1 MRRVPSTPRPDAM
14 RLVQAE
20 GLSYA
25 TDRDASGADRPYWRE
40 DAAYEF
46 SSDEVDRLEAVT
58 DELHAMAMAA
68 TRRMAH
74 DETVLRRLGLP
85 PGCWPALRAS
95 LDDEGAWSLYGR
107 FDLAYDGSGEP
118 RLLEYNAD
126 TPAGLVEAAVSQWSW
141 LEALHP
147 ELDQW
152 NLLHERLVQ
161 TFSRHVPP
169 GAPMHFAV
177 GANEPDED
185 WTTVAYLRDAAAEA
199 GVETLGITMESIG
212 FDTVRRRFVDE
223 RGVDIALC
231 FKMYP
236 WEWMLAEQGGGY
248 QSEPGASTR
257 WVEPMFKVLTG
268 SKALLPVLWQMY
280 PGHPNLL
287 PATFDG
293 PAGLRDWVAKPVFGW
308 EGAGIQVV
316 RGGRTQA
323 APERHTAGQQLVYQQ
338 YVDLPVLDGHRPV
351 LGCWVVGGHAAG
363 LGVRE
368 STSLITDASARF
380 VPHYLKAP
388 RSSDEQVRAWLAQ
401 DP

>member
-46 SSDEVDRLEAVT
+46 GADEVDLLEAVT
-58 DELHAMAMAA
+58 DELHTMAMAA

-74 DETVLRRLGLP
+74 DETILRRLGLP

-95 LDDEGAWSLYGR
+95 LEDEGAWSLYGR
-107 FDLAYDGSGEP
+107 FDLAYDGSGDL

-161 TFSRHVPP
+161 TFSTHVPP
-169 GAPMHFAV
+169 GVPMHFAV
-177 GANEPDED
+177 GADEPDED
-185 WTTVAYLRDAAAEA
+185 WTTVAYLRDAATEA

-248 QSEPGASTR
+248 QSEPGARTR
-257 WVEPMFKVLTG
+257 WVEPMHKVLTG

-280 PGHPNLL
+280 PGHPNLV
-287 PATFDG
+287 PASFDA

-316 RGGRTQA
+316 RNGRTLT
-323 APERHTAGQQLVYQQ
+323 APERHTAGQHLVYQQ

-351 LGCWVVGGHAAG
+351 MGCWVVGGHAAG
-363 LGVRE
+363 LGIRE

-380 VPHYLKAP
+380 VPHYLQAP
-388 RSSDEQVRAWLAQ
+388 RSSDEQVRAWLAE
-401 DP
+401 DA

>member
-1 MRRVPSTPRPDAM
+1 MRR
-14 RLVQAE
+14 VQAE

-40 DAAYEF
+40 DAAYRF
-46 SSDEVDRLEAVT
+46 SIEEVDRLEAVT

-68 TRRMAH
+68 TRLMAY
-74 DETVLRRLGLP
+74 DESVLRRLGLP
-85 PGCWPALRAS
+85 PACWPALRAS
-95 LDDEGAWSLYGR
+95 LDDEQAWSLYGR

-147 ELDQW
+147 RLDQW

-161 TFSRHVPP
+161 TFARHVPA
-169 GAPMHFAV
+169 GVPMHFAV
-177 GANEPDED
+177 GADEPDED

-223 RGVDIALC
+223 HGIDIALC

-248 QSEPGASTR
+248 QSEPGARTR
-257 WVEPMFKVLTG
+257 WVEPMHKVLTG
-268 SKALLPVLWQMY
+268 SKALLPVLWQLY

-287 PATFDG
+287 PATFDA
-293 PAGLRDWVAKPVFGW
+293 PTGLREWVAKPVFGW
-308 EGAGIQVV
+308 EGAGIRVV
-316 RGGRTQA
+316 RGGGSQA
-323 APERHTAGQQLVYQQ
+323 APERHTAGQELVYQQ

-380 VPHYLKAP
+380 VPHYLDAP
-388 RSSDEQVRAWLAQ
+388 RSSEEQVQAWLAQ
-401 DP
+401 DA